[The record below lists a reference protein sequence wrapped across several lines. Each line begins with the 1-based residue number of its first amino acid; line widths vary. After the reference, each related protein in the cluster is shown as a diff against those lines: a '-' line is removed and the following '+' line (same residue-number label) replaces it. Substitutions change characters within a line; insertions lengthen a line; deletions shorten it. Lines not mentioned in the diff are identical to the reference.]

1 MKHALQPLIATICVS
16 LGLAVAAHGP
26 EDAGK
31 DLVGRVSFSTSCDQK
46 LQTMFE
52 LGVAK
57 LHSYWFPEATKTF
70 DAILQEDPA
79 CAMAYWGK
87 AVSLLDN
94 SLAAPPPPKNLEEAS
109 ALLDKARAIGAK
121 TQREQDWIES
131 IGRYYRDYDKVP
143 LDKRLTAYTEALQ
156 AMTQRYPD
164 DMEVW
169 IFYALMLQASAPSS
183 DRTYANQRKSAE
195 ILERMFAKAPE
206 HPGAAHYLI
215 HAYDYPPLADK
226 GIIAAGRYAKI
237 APAAPHARHM
247 PSHIYSMV
255 GMWRESIA
263 SNRSAL
269 DARPDYF
276 HAMDFMTYAYLQ
288 LGQDAKAGA
297 MVDEMRRVLGDGP
310 VTQGYTAVAC
320 IPARIPLE
328 RGDWAAAAALP
339 ITDLKQAHADSLTR
353 FARGIGMARGGDLSG
368 ARGEID
374 ALKALK
380 QSLDKSSPYW
390 AARTEEQIYA
400 VSAWVARA
408 EGERDRA
415 ETLMRTAAD
424 GEDASVKNVQM
435 ENRLYPMRELYA
447 DLLLENG
454 KPAEAL
460 RQYTASLHETP
471 NRYRGLYGAALAAD
485 ATGDRPTAIRHFE
498 ALMTLT
504 SNADS
509 PRPEVRRAR
518 EYLARK

>member
-1 MKHALQPLIATICVS
+1 MKRAIHLLIVAACASLALP
-16 LGLAVAAHGP
+16 AVAH
-26 EDAGK
+26 EDGDADK
-31 DLVGRVSFSTSCDQK
+31 DGIGRVSFPTSCTAK
-46 LQTMFE
+46 VQTQFE
-52 LGVAK
+52 RGVAK
-57 LHSYWFPEATKTF
+57 LHSYWFPEAAKAF
-70 DAILQEDPA
+70 DAVLQEDPG

-87 AVSLLDN
+87 AVTLLEN
-94 SLAAPPPPKNLEEAS
+94 SLAAPPPLKNLEEAS
-109 ALLDKARAIGAK
+109 ALLEKARTLGAK
-121 TQREQDWIES
+121 TQRERDWIDS
-131 IGRYYRDYDKVP
+131 IDRYYRDYDKVS
-143 LDKRLTAYTEALQ
+143 LDKRLAAYADALQ

-169 IFYALMLQASAPSS
+169 VFYALMLQASAPSS

-226 GIIAAGRYAKI
+226 GIVAASRYAKI

-255 GMWRESIA
+255 GMWQESIV

-288 LGQDAKAGA
+288 LGQDTKARA
-297 MVDEMRRVLGDGP
+297 MVDEMRRVVGDKA
-310 VTQGYTAVAC
+310 VTQGHTAVAC
-320 IPARIPLE
+320 IPARIALE

-339 ITDLKQAHADSLTR
+339 VTDLKVAYADSLTR
-353 FARGIGMARGGDLSG
+353 FARGVGMARGGDLAG

-400 VSAWVARA
+400 VSAWIARA
-408 EGERDRA
+408 EGERERA
-415 ETLMRTAAD
+415 ETLLRTAAD

-454 KPAEAL
+454 KAADAL
-460 RQYTASLHETP
+460 RQFTASLHETP

-485 ATGDRPTAIRHFE
+485 ATGDRATAIRHFE
-498 ALMTLT
+498 ALMALT
-504 SNADS
+504 NNADKS
-509 PRPEVRRAR
+509 RPEIGRAR
-518 EYLARK
+518 EYLAQK